1 MIRSVRGALEA
12 VGPGWAIV
20 NVGGVGL
27 QVFVP
32 APALTTLGPVG
43 SQVSLHT
50 YLAVREGDLTLY
62 GFPSTDALRLFELF
76 LDVSGVGPRH
86 ALGLLSAM
94 SPEALGR
101 AIVTEDI
108 RTLASAPGVGKKT
121 AARII
126 LEVRGQA
133 GGELEH
139 TRARGRGRG
148 RRRPGGA
155 HGAWVHR
162 DVEARVA
169 MAALPADDSLSTE
182 ERVRRVLQDMARL

>member
-32 APALTTLGPVG
+32 APALATLGPVG

-126 LEVRGQA
+126 LEVRGKLEESWNTPAPAAA
-133 GGELEH
+133 GGDGDVLAALMGLGY
-139 TRARGRGRG
+139 TG
-148 RRRPGGA
+148 
-155 HGAWVHR
+155 
-162 DVEARVA
+162 VEARAA
-169 MAALPADDSLSTE
+169 MAALPSDDSLSTE
-182 ERVRRVLQDMARL
+182 ERVLRALQDLARL

>member
-32 APALTTLGPVG
+32 ASALASLGPVG

-50 YLAVREGDLTLY
+50 HLAVREGDITLY
-62 GFPSTDALRLFELF
+62 GFPSTEALRLFEMF
-76 LDVSGVGPRH
+76 LDVSGVGPRN

-94 SPEALGR
+94 TPQALGH
-101 AIVTEDI
+101 AIYTEDI
-108 RTLASAPGVGKKT
+108 RTLSSAPGVGKKT

-126 LEVRGQA
+126 LEVRGKLEESWSTPAPVAA
-133 GGELEH
+133 GGDGDVLAALMGLGY
-139 TRARGRGRG
+139 T
-148 RRRPGGA
+148 GA
-155 HGAWVHR
+155 
-162 DVEARVA
+162 EARAA
-169 MAALPADDSLSTE
+169 MSALPADDSLSTE
-182 ERVRRVLQDMARL
+182 DRVRRVLQDMARL

>member
-1 MIRSVRGALEA
+1 MIRSVRGSLEA

-32 APALTTLGPVG
+32 APALAALGPVG

-76 LDVSGVGPRH
+76 LGVSGIGPRH

-94 SPEALGR
+94 TPEALGH
-101 AIVTEDI
+101 AIFTEDI

-126 LEVRGQA
+126 LEVRGKLEESWA
-133 GGELEH
+133 TPAPVAVGGDGDVLAALMGLGY
-139 TRARGRGRG
+139 T
-148 RRRPGGA
+148 GA
-155 HGAWVHR
+155 
-162 DVEARVA
+162 EARAA
-169 MAALPADDSLSTE
+169 MAALPADGSLTTE
-182 ERVRRVLQDMARL
+182 ERVLRALQNMARI

>member
-32 APALTTLGPVG
+32 ATALTTLGPVG

-50 YLAVREGDLTLY
+50 HLAVREGDLTLY
-62 GFPSTDALRLFELF
+62 GFPTTEALRLFEMF
-76 LDVSGVGPRH
+76 LDVSGVGPRN

-94 SPEALGR
+94 TPEALGH
-101 AIVTEDI
+101 AIITEDI
-108 RTLASAPGVGKKT
+108 RTLSSAPGVGKKT

-126 LEVRGQA
+126 LEVRGKLEESWSTPA
-133 GGELEH
+133 PVAVGGDGDVLAALMALGY
-139 TRARGRGRG
+139 T
-148 RRRPGGA
+148 GA
-155 HGAWVHR
+155 
-162 DVEARVA
+162 EARTA
-169 MAALPADDSLSTE
+169 MAALPADGSLTTE
-182 ERVRRVLQDMARL
+182 ERVRQVLQSMARL

>member
-32 APALTTLGPVG
+32 ASALTTLGPVG

-62 GFPSTDALRLFELF
+62 GFPTTEALRLFELF

-94 SPEALGR
+94 TPQALGH
-101 AIVTEDI
+101 AIFTEDI

-121 AARII
+121 AARIV
-126 LEVRGQA
+126 LEVRGKLEESWSTPAPVAA
-133 GGELEH
+133 GGDSDVLAALMGLGY
-139 TRARGRGRG
+139 T
-148 RRRPGGA
+148 GA
-155 HGAWVHR
+155 
-162 DVEARVA
+162 EARAA

-182 ERVRRVLQDMARL
+182 ERVLRTLQDLARL

>member
-62 GFPSTDALRLFELF
+62 GFPSTEALRLFELF

-94 SPEALGR
+94 TPETLGH
-101 AIVTEDI
+101 AIFTEDI

-126 LEVRGQA
+126 LEVRGKLEESWSTPAPVAA
-133 GGELEH
+133 GGD
-139 TRARGRGRG
+139 G
-148 RRRPGGA
+148 
-155 HGAWVHR
+155 
-162 DVEARVA
+162 DVLAALMGLGYTGTEARIA
-169 MAALPADDSLSTE
+169 MAALPTDDSLSTE
-182 ERVRRVLQDMARL
+182 ERVVRALQDLARL

>member
-32 APALTTLGPVG
+32 APALATLGPVG

-126 LEVRGQA
+126 LEVRGKLEESWNTPAPVAA
-133 GGELEH
+133 GGDGDVLAALMGLGY
-139 TRARGRGRG
+139 TG
-148 RRRPGGA
+148 
-155 HGAWVHR
+155 
-162 DVEARVA
+162 VEARAA
-169 MAALPADDSLSTE
+169 MAALPVDDSLSTE
-182 ERVRRVLQDMARL
+182 ERVLRALQDLARL